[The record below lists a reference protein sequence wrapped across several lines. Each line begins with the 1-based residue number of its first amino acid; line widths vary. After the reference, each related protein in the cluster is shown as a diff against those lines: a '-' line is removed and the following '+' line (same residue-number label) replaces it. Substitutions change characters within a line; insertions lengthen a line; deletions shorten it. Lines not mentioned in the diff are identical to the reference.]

1 MRHTSPAPGSGNEA
15 PHCRSIQEQRT
26 PTMRLTCTRFPKSDR
41 PARQPRGLVLEAQDL
56 QGSARARSLRSFSL
70 LRQGMPPHRGARTS
84 HDPSRFTYARLYC
97 GPDGDT
103 HFQDVTAELRK
114 MNFAPPAPPIDIG
127 SDFPASRA
135 FFGGFDANWGVHDLE
150 NHLNHPTPA
159 LQFGI
164 VLQGIFSITTT
175 DGETR
180 TPASRQRV
188 PVGGHLTLQ
197 GTHHR
202 RGRPDWILHVRS
214 LNGAGRHPASV

>member
-1 MRHTSPAPGSGNEA
+1 MSQAQLANMTAKAVASGDA
-15 PHCRSIQEQRT
+15 
-26 PTMRLTCTRFPKSDR
+26 RLPMSWKNTALAFVLGLIALSGYATAS
-41 PARQPRGLVLEAQDL
+41 RGED
-56 QGSARARSLRSFSL
+56 
-70 LRQGMPPHRGARTS
+70 S

-114 MNFAPPAPPIDIG
+114 TDFAPPAPPIHIG

-135 FFGGFDANWGVHDLE
+135 FFGGFDASWGAHDLE

-159 LQFGI
+159 LQFGV

-180 TPASRQRV
+180 RLPPGSVFRLEDTSPCKGHITV
-188 PVGGHLTLQ
+188 VGDQTGFLMF
-197 GTHHR
+197 
-202 RGRPDWILHVRS
+202 VR
-214 LNGAGRHPASV
+214 